1 MCALQIIIFDPSE
14 IMREGIKQI
23 VSRTNRGFQFLD
35 IFCEPD
41 LLNVL
46 TKKSSPVI
54 FLTLNSA
61 KLNGHRVAISLLKQF
76 KNVRLILL
84 TNDLGSP
91 LLTQLIQLGAR
102 SVLSIYS
109 TSKDIEDA
117 FRSVIIGDRY
127 LFGTENI
134 AQRKSIAIST
144 QEYQIVDLLA
154 KGKTSKEISIEL
166 NKTAKTIETYRSRL
180 LKKTGSR
187 NTSELLYFCIKN
199 NICGVP

>member
-1 MCALQIIIFDPSE
+1 MARSQNSNFCNTTFFTMCALTIIIFDPSE

-76 KNVRLILL
+76 KKE
-84 TNDLGSP
+84 
-91 LLTQLIQLGAR
+91 GAYQER
-102 SVLSIYS
+102 PELVSEG
-109 TSKDIEDA
+109 KD
-117 FRSVIIGDRY
+117 
-127 LFGTENI
+127 
-134 AQRKSIAIST
+134 
-144 QEYQIVDLLA
+144 
-154 KGKTSKEISIEL
+154 
-166 NKTAKTIETYRSRL
+166 
-180 LKKTGSR
+180 
-187 NTSELLYFCIKN
+187 
-199 NICGVP
+199 